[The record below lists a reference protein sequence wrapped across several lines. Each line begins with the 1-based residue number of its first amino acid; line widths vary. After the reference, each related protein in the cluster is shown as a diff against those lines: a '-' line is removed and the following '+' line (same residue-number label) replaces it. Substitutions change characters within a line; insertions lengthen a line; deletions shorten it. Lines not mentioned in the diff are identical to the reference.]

1 MRRGILF
8 LLVAGVCFSMVAGCG
23 PQKEG
28 SPQAAIDTA
37 KAMETVK
44 EKTDYL
50 IAQAKAFY
58 NSKDFQ
64 GAIDIAQYI
73 LRYLDKDSQVAQDL
87 IEKAKNALMEQAQSA
102 VDSLKGGVE
111 SFGQ

>member
-8 LLVAGVCFSMVAGCG
+8 ILITGLFFGLVAGCG

-28 SPQAAIDTA
+28 SAQEAIDAA

-73 LRYLDKDSQVAQDL
+73 LSYLDKDSSSAQDL

-102 VDSLKGGVE
+102 ADSLKGGVE

>member
-8 LLVAGVCFSMVAGCG
+8 LLVVGVCFSLIAGCG
-23 PQKEG
+23 PQKAD
-28 SPQAAIDTA
+28 SPQAAINTA

-44 EKTDYL
+44 EKTDYM

-73 LRYLDKDSQVAQDL
+73 LRYLDKDSTAAQDL
-87 IEKAKNALMEQAQSA
+87 IEKAKNALMEKAKA
-102 VDSLKGGVE
+102 ATEGLGG
-111 SFGQ
+111 FGN